1 MEISR
6 TPANKNF
13 VWNSDANDSS
23 FSVTFPKAPD
33 MDLILI
39 GAELHQDMEE
49 HDRLVLHFKGHPNLK
64 REAIASG
71 DPIQFKFR
79 SGRNTSTW
87 VGYVHHIK
95 QNNTFQGGNTDIICA
110 SASWVLK
117 DTDQKIYRNLTA
129 DQVVSRIAQKHG
141 MQAITQRHPRLKEN
155 IVQAGQ
161 SDWQLCRRLAKVTGF
176 ALRCENTTITFVSK
190 DKIYQT
196 KRTSA
201 PYFNY
206 VDSNNGGTVTRE
218 LRMTGTILSFSPVIS
233 DQAPE
238 LGVRVDRV
246 ISGANPITGSV
257 VKSTHPAKAVKTKNL
272 GVVIPNDR
280 YFAS

>member
-6 TPANKNF
+6 TPVNKNF

-23 FSVTFPKAPD
+23 FSVTFPKSPD

-39 GAELHQDMEE
+39 GAELHQNMEE

-71 DPIQFKFR
+71 DPLQFIFR
-79 SGRNTSTW
+79 SGKVSSTW
-87 VGYVHHIK
+87 LGYIHHIK
-95 QNNTFQGGNTDIICA
+95 QNNTHQGGNTDIICVG
-110 SASWVLK
+110 ASWVLK
-117 DTDQKIYRNLTA
+117 DTDQKIYKNLTA
-129 DQVVSRIAQKHG
+129 DQVVARIAQKHG
-141 MQAITQRHPRLKEN
+141 MQAITQRHPRLKET

-176 ALRCENTTITFVSK
+176 ALRCENTSILFVSK
-190 DKIYQT
+190 DKVSQT

-206 VDSNNGGTVTRE
+206 VDSQYDGTVPRE
-218 LRMTGTILSFSPVIS
+218 LRMTGTILNFTPMIS

-246 ISGANPITGSV
+246 ISGANPVTGTI
-257 VKSTHPAKAVKTKNL
+257 VKSTHPAKAIKTKNL
-272 GVVIPNDR
+272 GKVLPNDK